1 MESQRLAMELLVRGH
16 TSHGTDY
23 QRSIRL
29 RTLSPYEFRCRNLY
43 KALRHLHN
51 QYINFYIAGKDT
63 RFLESTIRAYS
74 RILKM
79 DPPLLRRR

>member
-1 MESQRLAMELLVRGH
+1 MESQRLAMELLLRGH
-16 TSHGTDY
+16 TSYGTDH
-23 QRSIRL
+23 QRSLRL
-29 RTLSPYEFRCRNLY
+29 RTLSPYEFRSRNLH
-43 KALRHLHN
+43 KALKQLHT

-63 RFLESTIRAYS
+63 RFLESIIRSYS